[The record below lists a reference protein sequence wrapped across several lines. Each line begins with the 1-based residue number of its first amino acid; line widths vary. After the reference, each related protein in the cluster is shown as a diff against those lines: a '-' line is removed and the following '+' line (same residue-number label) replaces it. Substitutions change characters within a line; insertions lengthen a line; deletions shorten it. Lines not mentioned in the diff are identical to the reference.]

1 MRRLAWVIIVALG
14 LIAPL
19 SAKADSIKSIS
30 TDIAVTQ
37 DGVAN
42 FYEKILYSFD
52 GQRHGIY
59 RKIPY
64 VGQIDEGKYLYFDF
78 ALNGVTRGGSEE
90 PAKKVQE
97 GAFQRITIGNPDSRI
112 GGVQEYGV
120 RYSLSPVV
128 RKDPAGD
135 YITLNVHGTG
145 WDVPAQDVSGHIN
158 LPAGAT
164 VLKQECFT
172 GKQGEKN
179 KDCIIIG
186 SSDNQN
192 SVQVRATKPLPAGEG
207 MTVDLLVQ
215 PGSFQE
221 GAFATISNQ
230 KPEMD
235 RGNWPGWLAN
245 LKSIMNIVALL
256 IALGVTAIFI
266 RRSMARQARRKQ
278 ETVVAQFEAPAELSP
293 GQVGL
298 ISDEVADSRE
308 VTAMLIDLARRGHL
322 TIGYEQQKRFFGTK
336 DRFLLTSAKSADKLS
351 TAEQTL
357 LQGVFSGGPTIY
369 VDELKP
375 NDMVKVVSS
384 VRTQLTDSLK
394 LAGLFAEKQR
404 FLSPQNLTEK
414 GYDVWA
420 QAEGL
425 KLYLNVA
432 EKDRMKFAEAPDKTP
447 ERFTKLLPYAI
458 ALGVE
463 KQWAKQFEGIDIEP
477 ATHNWYHGAHSSSP
491 VLFTNMLTSSFS
503 TNVSSH
509 TSPPSSS
516 GGFGGGFSGGGAGGG
531 GGGSW

>member
-1 MRRLAWVIIVALG
+1 MRRLAWIIIVALG

-19 SAKADSIKSIS
+19 GAKADSIKSIS
-30 TDIAVTQ
+30 TDVTVNK
-37 DGVAN
+37 DGVAD

-52 GQRHGIY
+52 DQRHGIY

-64 VGQIDEGKYLYFDF
+64 VGQIDEGKYLYYDF
-78 ALNGVTRGGSEE
+78 VLNSVTRGGSVE
-90 PAKKVQE
+90 PAKQVQE
-97 GAFQRITIGNPDSRI
+97 GAFRRITIGSSDSKI
-112 GGVQEYGV
+112 GEVQEYGI

-135 YITLNVHGTG
+135 YITLNIHGTG
-145 WDVPAQDVSGHIN
+145 WDVVAQDVSGHIN

-164 VLKQECFT
+164 ILKRECFT
-172 GKQGEKN
+172 GKQGAKN

-186 SSDNQN
+186 GSGNQN

-207 MTVDLLVQ
+207 MTVDLVVQ

-221 GAFATISNQ
+221 GAFATISNE
-230 KPEMD
+230 KPEKEP
-235 RGNWPGWLAN
+235 GGQLGWLAN
-245 LKSIMNIVALL
+245 LGGIISIAGWL
-256 IALGVTAIFI
+256 IALGSTVFFI

-322 TIGYEQQKRFFGTK
+322 TIGYEQQKRLIGTK
-336 DRFLLTSAKSADKLS
+336 DRFLLTSVKSTDKLS
-351 TAEQTL
+351 AAEQTL

-375 NDMVKVVSS
+375 NDMIKVVSS

-394 LAGLFAEKQR
+394 LAGLFAEKQK

-463 KQWAKQFEGIDIEP
+463 KQWAKQFEGINIEP

-503 TNVSSH
+503 TSVSSH

-516 GGFGGGFSGGGAGGG
+516 GGSGGGFSGGGAGGG